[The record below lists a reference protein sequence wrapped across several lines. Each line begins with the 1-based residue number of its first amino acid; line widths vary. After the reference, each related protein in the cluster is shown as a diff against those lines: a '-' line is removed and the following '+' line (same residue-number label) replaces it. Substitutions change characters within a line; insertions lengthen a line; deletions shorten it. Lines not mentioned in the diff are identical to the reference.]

1 MKMKIM
7 SKGTICIPTLA
18 IMRITFVLPLVPAS
32 DAIPTGKVIFDA
44 VVIKI
49 FGKKKP
55 SPTDSIKE
63 YEYELHPS
71 TGEVVKKFK
80 DGC

>member
-1 MKMKIM
+1 M
-7 SKGTICIPTLA
+7 SKGSTPRPFTD
-18 IMRITFVLPLVPAS
+18 RE
-32 DAIPTGKVIFDA
+32 IFEDNFDR
-44 VVIKI
+44 I

-55 SPTDSIKE
+55 SPKIKVVHPDSIKE

-80 DGC
+80 DGR

>member
-1 MKMKIM
+1 M
-7 SKGTICIPTLA
+7 SKGSTQRPFTD
-18 IMRITFVLPLVPAS
+18 RE
-32 DAIPTGKVIFDA
+32 IFEANFD
-44 VVIKI
+44 KI

>member
-1 MKMKIM
+1 M
-7 SKGTICIPTLA
+7 SKGSTP
-18 IMRITFVLPLVPAS
+18 RPLT
-32 DAIPTGKVIFDA
+32 DREIFEANFD
-44 VVIKI
+44 KI

-55 SPTDSIKE
+55 SPKIKFVHPDSIKE

-71 TGEVVKKFK
+71 TGEVVKVYK

>member
-1 MKMKIM
+1 M
-7 SKGTICIPTLA
+7 SKGSTQ
-18 IMRITFVLPLVPAS
+18 RPLT
-32 DAIPTGKVIFDA
+32 DREIFEANFD
-44 VVIKI
+44 KI
-49 FGKKKP
+49 FKVKKKP
-55 SPTDSIKE
+55 TPTDIKE

>member
-1 MKMKIM
+1 M
-7 SKGTICIPTLA
+7 SKGSQPRPFTD
-18 IMRITFVLPLVPAS
+18 RE
-32 DAIPTGKVIFDA
+32 IFEANFD
-44 VVIKI
+44 KI

-71 TGEVVKKFK
+71 TGEVVKKYAN
-80 DGC
+80 D

>member
-1 MKMKIM
+1 M
-7 SKGTICIPTLA
+7 SKGSQPRPFTD
-18 IMRITFVLPLVPAS
+18 RE
-32 DAIPTGKVIFDA
+32 IFEANFD
-44 VVIKI
+44 KI

-71 TGEVVKKFK
+71 TGNVEKVFK
-80 DGC
+80 DGS

>member
-1 MKMKIM
+1 MKDSIDLDICLIYIEHM
-7 SKGTICIPTLA
+7 SKGSTPRPFTD
-18 IMRITFVLPLVPAS
+18 RE
-32 DAIPTGKVIFDA
+32 IFEA
-44 VVIKI
+44 NFEKI
-49 FGKKKP
+49 FGKKIP
-55 SPTDSIKE
+55 SPTDNKE

>member
-1 MKMKIM
+1 M
-7 SKGTICIPTLA
+7 SKGSTPRPFTD
-18 IMRITFVLPLVPAS
+18 RE
-32 DAIPTGKVIFDA
+32 IFEANFD
-44 VVIKI
+44 KI
-49 FGKKKP
+49 FKVKKKP
-55 SPTDSIKE
+55 TPTDSIKE